1 MQKIISNKK
10 KGFTLI
16 ELIVVM
22 AVIAILVLLAI
33 PRLLN
38 YTKDAK
44 LTQIVHDV
52 KVVENVLEVYLIKN
66 NDTLPPNGTG
76 IDIDDIKKE
85 VPKNKVFNNKGLI
98 TDEAHIIGSGFE
110 VLDNDFVKKETK
122 SKLSG
127 DFIASIDGRVYY
139 IHDKAIG
146 GPDVEQPPLTEDE
159 IDDLISQGY
168 IPVANAN
175 ELQQINGSGKDEDT
189 GDIIYESLTWGEGTK
204 WERQTIGTL
213 DSKYIQVQD
222 IDLSS
227 YDNWIP
233 IGVNPGAPF
242 AGEYNGGNYLID
254 NLNIEENTGFY
265 SAGLFGSVSNGNVI
279 ISNIKMRNVNVDIND
294 SDHNSMLIGDMG
306 LTLTGET
313 TLSIINIDIEGNV
326 SGSGISSGL
335 VGFIGKGTIGT
346 IKDITI
352 KGNILSTDSSAG
364 GIIGEAYTNID
375 TIENILIEGNVSGIK
390 HSGGLIGFIYK
401 VSNTIGTI
409 KDITIKGDISNTDSS
424 AGFTAGGIIGEAHI
438 NIDTIENILIEGNVS
453 GGGSSG
459 GLIGDIF
466 QDTIGTII
474 DITIRGDISST
485 AYTAGGIIGQSSIN
499 IDTIE
504 NILIEG
510 DMIGKSNTGGLIGFV
525 SKDPIGTIKDITIKG
540 NILNTDTDNSH
551 YVSVGGL
558 IGQTYTNID
567 TIENILIEGIIKG
580 ESAGG
585 LTGEGRPQLLSI
597 YDVKIINSEINGIK
611 NSGGLFGALYSS
623 ALIDKVLIKDTVIKS
638 DSSHSGGLV
647 GEIEKLT
654 ASDITIENSNIT
666 GALSTG
672 GIAGVMLNNY
682 SLSGINIDKNTTI
695 NGFGSGNE
703 NGTGGIGGQVNSTT
717 SISDINISA
726 NITGV
731 DNVGEIYG
739 WVNSEGVIE
748 AYSFDGILSGTGIN
762 IGGPYGY
769 MYIPE

>member
-1 MQKIISNKK
+1 MKNLKNNKA
-10 KGFTLI
+10 FTII
-16 ELIVVM
+16 ELLV
-22 AVIAILVLLAI
+22 VIAILGILVLLAG
-33 PRLLN
+33 PRLLG
-38 YTKDAK
+38 YVEKAK
-44 LTQIVHDV
+44 LVQIKHDV
-52 KVVENVLEVYLIKN
+52 KAAEQLLAADYLAKDTSLPDNWVDTNPQNSVNNIYDTRGLVNHDDVEPGNYKLFPKDEIGSKLPGDFHAKDDGKVYYE
-66 NDTLPPNGTG
+66 DS
-76 IDIDDIKKE
+76 
-85 VPKNKVFNNKGLI
+85 NNK
-98 TDEAHIIGSGFE
+98 T
-110 VLDNDFVKKETK
+110 
-122 SKLSG
+122 
-127 DFIASIDGRVYY
+127 
-139 IHDKAIG
+139 
-146 GPDVEQPPLTEDE
+146 TEDE
-159 IDDLISQGY
+159 PVYSDEEIADLIDEGF
-168 IPVANAN
+168 IPVASAD
-175 ELQQINGSGKDEDT
+175 ELQQINDT
-189 GDIIYESLTWGEGTK
+189 SDDLKTWGAGTDF
-204 WERQTIGTL
+204 EITHVGGL
-213 DSKYIQVQD
+213 DQKYIQVRD

-233 IGVNPGAPF
+233 VGLNPDSPF
-242 AGEYNGGNYLID
+242 NGIYNGGNYLID

-265 SAGLFGSVSNGNVI
+265 SAGLFGSVNNGNVI